1 MAYRTKIEYL
11 NFDSI
16 NSTDT
21 LNDAFDTN
29 FVLMQKYTNIKKIY
43 LKTAEIPIGFVNI
56 RSSNN
61 SNVLRFVLNGVSYN
75 ATITQQNY
83 SSISSLLTALNAS
96 ILTAITS
103 SGFTFVLSVSSS
115 NNLIITSTGAFS
127 SYSIR
132 QNTLSNILGLSNA
145 INQTAGT
152 YTSPFIYN
160 LAYDTYIQMS
170 FYNVPSIFSTL
181 GNVPS
186 ALKIPLNTNTY
197 NILFY
202 TTDRGEYDQ
211 ALTVSDTNF
220 ILSNMRIIMYDRF
233 GFPINNGNLEY
244 SFTLAIEYE

>member
-1 MAYRTKIEYL
+1 MAYRKIEYL

-43 LKTAEIPIGFVNI
+43 LKSAEIPIGFVNI

-61 SNVLRFVLNGVSYN
+61 SNVLSFVLSSVSYN

-127 SYSIR
+127 NYSIR
-132 QNTLSNILGLSNA
+132 QNTLSNILGVSGA
-145 INQTAGT
+145 IN
-152 YTSPFIYN
+152 
-160 LAYDTYIQMS
+160 
-170 FYNVPSIFSTL
+170 
-181 GNVPS
+181 
-186 ALKIPLNTNTY
+186 
-197 NILFY
+197 
-202 TTDRGEYDQ
+202 
-211 ALTVSDTNF
+211 
-220 ILSNMRIIMYDRF
+220 
-233 GFPINNGNLEY
+233 
-244 SFTLAIEYE
+244 

>member
-1 MAYRTKIEYL
+1 MAHSKIEYL

-43 LKTAEIPIGFVNI
+43 LKTAEIPVGFPNV

-61 SNVLRFVLNGVSYN
+61 SNVLSFVLNSVSYN

-83 SSISSLLTALNAS
+83 TSITALITALNAS

-127 SYSIR
+127 NYSIR
-132 QNTLSNILGLSNA
+132 QNTLSNILGLSSA
-145 INQTAGT
+145 INQTSGT

-186 ALKIPLNTNTY
+186 ALKIPLNTNAY

-202 TTDRGEYDQ
+202 TTDRAQYDQ

>member
-21 LNDAFDTN
+21 INDAFDTN

-43 LKTAEIPIGFVNI
+43 LKSAEIPIGFVNI

-61 SNVLRFVLNGVSYN
+61 SNVLSFVLNSVSYN

-83 SSISSLLTALNAS
+83 SSISFLLTALNAS

-103 SGFTFVLSVSSS
+103 SGFTFVLS
-115 NNLIITSTGAFS
+115 
-127 SYSIR
+127 
-132 QNTLSNILGLSNA
+132 
-145 INQTAGT
+145 
-152 YTSPFIYN
+152 IYN
-160 LAYDTYIQMS
+160 I
-170 FYNVPSIFSTL
+170 PSIFSTL

-202 TTDRGEYDQ
+202 TTDRAEYDQ

-220 ILSNMRIIMYDRF
+220 ILSNMRIIMYARF
-233 GFPINNGNLEY
+233 GFPINNGILEY
-244 SFTLAIEYE
+244 SFTLAIEYG